1 MSIRQKQSPG
11 AVDESAESEIT
22 IHADGRVFG
31 FGITRGL
38 ASVLASIPTADR
50 RVAYRLRQISRLN
63 ADSHQAAS
71 GTGESR
77 SWPIP

>member
-1 MSIRQKQSPG
+1 MTMRQKRAPG

-22 IHADGRVFG
+22 IQPDGRVFG

-50 RVAYRLRQISRLN
+50 RVSHRLRQIARLSTTSRRELP
-63 ADSHQAAS
+63 SIE
-71 GTGESR
+71 ES
-77 SWPIP
+77 

>member
-1 MSIRQKQSPG
+1 MTMRQKQAPG

-22 IHADGRVFG
+22 IQPDGRIFG

-50 RVAYRLRQISRLN
+50 RIAHRLRQIGRLN
-63 ADSHQAAS
+63 ADSHQEAPGS
-71 GTGESR
+71 GESR
-77 SWPIP
+77 TCPIP